1 MLINPAIRKS
11 LALIFLALFSGF
23 GGYAIGLSPQ
33 QALVVFV
40 FSLSIFGSLFFWDAK
55 LSFAFIGSGLFLMM
69 HAVSLEEFIRF
80 ASLDVIIFLIAMM
93 IIVGM
98 MKEAGFFA
106 WLITML
112 LRVKKLDGR
121 KLFIITMILSA
132 VFSALMGEVAS
143 IIVMATTLLEICY
156 LLDMSPV
163 PLIIS
168 SVFATNIGS
177 ASTVL
182 GNPVGVLIA
191 ARGGLTFEDFI
202 VHALPVSLAVLIIT
216 VVLLLWWYRE
226 YIREITEKLKIYEED
241 KWFLKL
247 ISLPPDT
254 RTKVSIGIFL
264 ATIVLISLH
273 RRFEIFL
280 GLEENTM
287 LMMFPVISAGI
298 VMLYRHDKAR
308 IYVEREVEWNSL
320 LFFLF
325 LFGQAGVI
333 HASGVGSFLA
343 GKMMAAVGQRAD
355 VLSGVIL
362 FTSGILSSVLDNV
375 VTVASYV
382 PIIRSLGDAQGTGG
396 ANPFWWA
403 LLFGACF
410 GGNITMIGSTAN
422 IVALG
427 ILEKKV
433 NLGISFGEWM
443 KKGLLIGMVGMMVS
457 LLLLLMATWIQGA

>member
-1 MLINPAIRKS
+1 MLHKATIIKS
-11 LALIFLALFSGF
+11 LALF
-23 GGYAIGLSPQ
+23 GLSLLISLGCYWLGLTPH
-33 QALVVFV
+33 QALIVFI
-40 FSLSIFGSLFFWDAK
+40 FSLSILGSLFFWEVK
-55 LSFAFIGSGLFLMM
+55 LSFAFLGSGLFLIIR
-69 HAVSLEEFIRF
+69 AVTLEEFIKF

-106 WLITML
+106 WLITVL
-112 LRVKKLDGR
+112 LRVKNLDGK
-121 KLFIITMILSA
+121 KLFIIIMILSA

-156 LLDMSPV
+156 LLEISPI

-191 ARGGLTFEDFI
+191 ARSGLSFEDFI
-202 VHALPVSLAVLIIT
+202 WHALPISLLVLLIT
-216 VVLLLWWYRE
+216 VIFLFKWYSR
-226 YIREITEKLKIYEED
+226 YIQEISEKLKIYEED

-247 ISLPPDT
+247 ISLPPDL
-254 RTKVSIGIFL
+254 RTKVSIAIFVG
-264 ATIVLISLH
+264 TIILISLH
-273 RRFEIFL
+273 HRVELLL
-280 GLEENTM
+280 GLEANTM
-287 LMMFPVISAGI
+287 LMMFPVISAGL

-308 IYVEREVEWNSL
+308 IYVEHEVEWNSL

-325 LFGQAGVI
+325 LFAQAGVI
-333 HASGVGSFLA
+333 QATGVGTFFA
-343 GKMMAAVGQRAD
+343 EKIVGVVGRHPTL
-355 VLSGVIL
+355 LSGAVL
-362 FTSGILSSVLDNV
+362 MTSGFFSSLLDNV
-375 VTVASYV
+375 VAVASYV
-382 PIIRSLGDAQGTGG
+382 PIIRSIEILHYDINAL
-396 ANPFWWA
+396 WWA

-427 ILEKKV
+427 ILEKKAD
-433 NLGISFGEWM
+433 IKITFQEWF
-443 KKGLLIGMVGMMVS
+443 KKGFIVGVLGMVLAFLMVVITS
-457 LLLLLMATWIQGA
+457 LLNGT